1 MELDMTEHAHM
12 AWVMFTQTQS
22 SVLSKQMNSESK
34 TKVQMLFFSYKDD
47 MVDMNSCFFFSQLF

>member
-1 MELDMTEHAHM
+1 MTEHAHM

-22 SVLSKQMNSESK
+22 SVLSKQVNSESK